1 MATDYRRGIEGFAF
15 GIRDS
20 VTHLEKL
27 ALAQSD
33 EVGRLRAGLKEAL
46 DGWVEDLLDGE
57 TDPAHVDKSIGHVEK
72 QQARIAALR
81 ALLE

>member
-20 VTHLEKL
+20 AAHLEKL

-33 EVGRLRAGLKEAL
+33 KVDQLRAGLKEAL
-46 DGWVEDLLDGE
+46 AGWE
-57 TDPAHVDKSIGHVEK
+57 TWGVDTYGDSKDVAQI
-72 QQARIAALR
+72 QARIAELR